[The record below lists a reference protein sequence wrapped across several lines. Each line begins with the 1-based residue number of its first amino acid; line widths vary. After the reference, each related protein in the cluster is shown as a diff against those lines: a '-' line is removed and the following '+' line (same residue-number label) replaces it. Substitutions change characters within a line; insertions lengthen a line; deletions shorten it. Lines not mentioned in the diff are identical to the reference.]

1 MFTVKKYIIGLILG
15 ALIFS
20 GIAIVDDIIVKISM
34 AAASSLAFSIVGAL
48 YTAGLI
54 SSRAD
59 GGKARLYIF
68 VILLVVFLYIF
79 TQIAKG
85 VIWLFSFPTWIY
97 IVIVIIS
104 ITILIVIMMNR
115 QRKSTFQYK
124 VTAQKNGFEAI
135 INQSVKVED
144 NHLVKREVVLKS
156 IPDLL
161 IEESEK
167 DYILATND
175 SPFSP
180 GLKYVK
186 VYKKSLAYSDIKGYI
201 KMDNAIP
208 FWGDIYY
215 AYDKRWFIYKE

>member
-68 VILLVVFLYIF
+68 IILLVVFLYIF

-85 VIWLFSFPTWIY
+85 VIWLFLFPTWIY

-104 ITILIVIMMNR
+104 IIILISIMTNR
-115 QRKSTFQYK
+115 QRKSAFQYK
-124 VTAQKNGFEAI
+124 ATGQKNSFETK
-135 INQSVKVED
+135 INHSVERHDNQIVERG
-144 NHLVKREVVLKS
+144 VILKS
-156 IPDLL
+156 IPELL
-161 IEESEK
+161 VQESEK
-167 DYILATND
+167 DYILAAND
-175 SPFSP
+175 SPHSP

-215 AYDKRWFIYKE
+215 ANDKRWYVYID